1 MADHTGFILSAYGF
15 AIFVVAVMIVTILAD
30 YRQQSRALARLNADK
45 DL

>member
-15 AIFVVAVMIVTILAD
+15 AILVVVVMILAIVAD
-30 YRQQSRALARLNADK
+30 HRQQSRALARLNADK